1 MLKVQK
7 VECFHVK
14 QVKLRNLRVSKRRF
28 SGRNRSGRIVLRSR
42 GGGTKKFYKFIDL
55 FRRLYNLP
63 GLVKAFVY
71 DAGRNLFL
79 SLIYY
84 SNGVYSYILTPVY
97 LNVGEFVVS
106 GFRVML
112 KSGNF
117 LSLVFVPLGSLVNS
131 VSFFLDGP
139 SKIARS
145 AGAAVQLLKRFLDYS
160 LIRLPSGEERLV
172 GLSNFCSVGVL
183 SGSVNKLYKF
193 KKAGDRI
200 FRGRRPMVRGV
211 AKNPIDHPHGG
222 GEGRTTAGQPSVT
235 PWGVYTKGVRTTTKF
250 KRYNGLN
257 TWRIFKRR
265 NWRSL

>member
-1 MLKVQK
+1 MLKAQK
-7 VECFHVK
+7 VESFFVK
-14 QVKLRNLRVSKRRF
+14 RINLKSLRVFKKRL
-28 SGRNRSGRIVLRSR
+28 SGRNRRGRIVLRFR
-42 GGGTKKFYKFIDL
+42 GGGAKKFYKLVDL

-79 SLIYY
+79 SLIHY

-97 LNVGEFVVS
+97 LSVGVFVVS
-106 GFRVML
+106 GFRVVL

-117 LSLVFVPLGSLVNS
+117 LSLVFVPLGSLVNG
-131 VSFFLDGP
+131 VSFFFDGP

-145 AGAAVQLLKRFLDYS
+145 GGTSVQLLKRFLDYS

-172 GLSNFCSVGVL
+172 GLSNFCSVGAL
-183 SGSVNKLYKF
+183 SGSVNKLYKLN
-193 KKAGDRI
+193 KAGDNI
-200 FRGRRPMVRGV
+200 FKGRKPVVRGV
-211 AKNPIDHPHGG
+211 AKNPVDHPHGG

-250 KRYNGLN
+250 IRYRGLN
-257 TWRIFKRR
+257 LWRIFKRR
-265 NWRSL
+265 NWKNF